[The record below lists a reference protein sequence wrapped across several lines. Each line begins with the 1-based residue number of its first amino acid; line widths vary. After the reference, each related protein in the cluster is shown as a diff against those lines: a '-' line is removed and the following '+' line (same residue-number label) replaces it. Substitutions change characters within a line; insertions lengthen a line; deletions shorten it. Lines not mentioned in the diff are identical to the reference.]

1 MRKVFLLV
9 LVVALGG
16 IPVMGAPSG
25 GGVFQGAWPY
35 DPPPAGH
42 FNTFIPGNLGLG
54 GLYFDLMEMPLA
66 TYLWAKGEY
75 IPYLG
80 TSWKMDVA
88 KRTFTVKLRRGVR
101 WSDGKPFTSADV
113 ASTFYINYLFGA
125 VVWRYIT
132 GVDTPDDDT
141 VIFRFTTPASV
152 AERLILR
159 ASPRSRAV
167 YATFADRAKPIA
179 EAHRPLTDPDVRALT
194 DELKLFRPK
203 EMVVTGPFRIDPAS
217 ITEAQLT
224 LVKNP
229 TSWAAEAVRFDRIVI
244 FNGET
249 PQITPLVLAK
259 QIDYATHAFPTATD
273 RQFQQLGIRVLRTP
287 VYLGAALYFNHRLA
301 PLNRKEVRQAIAYAI
316 NRDQNGTVALGPS
329 GKGVKFLT
337 GFSDNLL
344 DLWIAADVRA
354 KLNPYPYDPARGAQL
369 LINLGFKKAGDGVWV
384 SDKGERLDYELSVPA
399 EFADWSAAAE
409 DVAAQLTRFGVKV
422 SVRGVPNPQH
432 LQNVADG
439 KFQLAIR
446 LWGSGT
452 PHLYFAYV
460 QDLFNL
466 NYIVNPT
473 TRGMDFDLRQKT
485 DALGEVDM
493 ASMID
498 SAGAGT
504 NLGRQKSAASR
515 LAIAFNE
522 LLPIIPLHERYLNSP
537 ALEGTRITGCPK
549 DGDPIYKNNTADSYI
564 TIMILNGTLRP
575 VGR

>member
-1 MRKVFLLV
+1 MRKALLLA
-9 LVVALGG
+9 LVVALGA
-16 IPVMGAPSG
+16 IPVAGAPST

-42 FNTFIPGNLGLG
+42 YNTFIPGHLGLG
-54 GLYFDLMEMPLA
+54 GLYFELMEMPLA
-66 TYLWAKGEY
+66 MYQWAKGEY
-75 IPYLG
+75 IPYLA
-80 TSWKMDVA
+80 TSWKMDGA

-113 ASTFYINYLFGA
+113 AGTFYINYLFGA

-132 GVDTPDDDT
+132 GMDIPDDET
-141 VIFRFTTPASV
+141 VVFRFTTPASV

-159 ASPRSRAV
+159 GSPRSRTV
-167 YATFADRAKPIA
+167 YGTFADRAKPIA
-179 EAHRPLTDPDVRALT
+179 EGHRPLTDPDVRALT

-229 TSWAAEAVRFDRIVI
+229 SSWAAENVRFDRIVI

-259 QIDYATHAFPTATD
+259 QIDYATHAFPPATD

-287 VYLGAALYFNHRLA
+287 LYVGAALYFNHRLA

-329 GKGVKFLT
+329 GKGAKLLT
-337 GFSDNLL
+337 GFSDNLDDKWL
-344 DLWIAADVRA
+344 SADVRA
-354 KLNPYPYDPARGAQL
+354 KLNPYAYDPQRGAQIL
-369 LINLGFKKAGDGVWV
+369 TKLGFKKGGDGVWV
-384 SDKGERLDYELSVPA
+384 SDKGERMEYELSVPP

-409 DVAAQLTRFGVKV
+409 DVAAQLTRFGIKT

-452 PHLYFAYV
+452 PHVYFAYV
-460 QDLFNL
+460 LDLFTL

-473 TRGMDFDLRQKT
+473 TRGMDFNLRQQT
-485 DALGEVDM
+485 DTLGEVDM
-493 ASMID
+493 ASMVD

-504 NLGRQKSAASR
+504 NVERQKSAAAR

-537 ALEGTRITGCPK
+537 ALEGARVAGWPK
-549 DGDPIYKNNTADSYI
+549 DGDPIYKNHTGDSYI

-575 VGR
+575 TGR